1 MDPCTFPDAEARFDA
16 LVAAH
21 ASELGID
28 PVCSTTRWIAPLA
41 SAFAPAAS
49 PRLFS
54 SDAGMVTLL
63 EHENPNGPVL
73 TAFDC
78 VWGFSA
84 PMVGPDPAALIE
96 EFWGSVLPGLAPYAL
111 SVAGVPPTGPL
122 HSALVDREPVG
133 QSMPAERCVADLDD
147 GFDAWLARRSSRF
160 RRSLRTAVSRGIDA
174 GVEVDLVR
182 PAEGPEALA
191 AIARVLAVEKRSWKT
206 EVRSGLID
214 TDLGVFTRSMANRF
228 AKTSD
233 LRVSFARLDDQD
245 IGYVIGG
252 IVGRRYRGF
261 QHSFDEAHT
270 DLSIGKLLQHDT
282 IAGLA
287 AEGVAT
293 YDMGMHMPYKE
304 SYTDRLEVTQNLIF
318 AL

>member
-1 MDPCTFPDAEARFDA
+1 
-16 LVAAH
+16 
-21 ASELGID
+21 
-28 PVCSTTRWIAPLA
+28 
-41 SAFAPAAS
+41 
-49 PRLFS
+49 
-54 SDAGMVTLL
+54 
-63 EHENPNGPVL
+63 
-73 TAFDC
+73 
-78 VWGFSA
+78 
-84 PMVGPDPAALIE
+84 
-96 EFWGSVLPGLAPYAL
+96 
-111 SVAGVPPTGPL
+111 
-122 HSALVDREPVG
+122 VDREPVG